1 MPRIGTIESLFIL
14 VFIILVVLAIV
25 GAIKLFRS
33 K

>member
-1 MPRIGTIESLFIL
+1 MPRIGTIEALFIL